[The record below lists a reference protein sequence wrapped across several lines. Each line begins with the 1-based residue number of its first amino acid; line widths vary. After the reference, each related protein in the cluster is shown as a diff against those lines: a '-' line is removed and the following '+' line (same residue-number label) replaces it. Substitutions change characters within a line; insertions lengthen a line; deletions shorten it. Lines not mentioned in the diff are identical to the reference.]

1 MWIGAELDRL
11 AGDILQIEDGYS
23 DTYWEGTV
31 TAINVVPGP
40 PGHIEVTYTIPELLG
55 ASQLKIGKTLV
66 VQENDGYG
74 SIKDFGRFLIKD
86 IVFDP
91 CNCGSTETNIVVYD
105 ALHDT
110 GVSPG
115 TYSAL
120 ALNSTA
126 RLYFG
131 YDSVSFN
138 TESAY
143 DNSAVGPFKRYFE
156 VFVDQN
162 RKTFTH
168 ERARLAS
175 DGANITVNR
184 SYCKK
189 V

>member
-1 MWIGAELDRL
+1 M

-86 IVFDP
+86 VVFDP

-189 V
+189 L